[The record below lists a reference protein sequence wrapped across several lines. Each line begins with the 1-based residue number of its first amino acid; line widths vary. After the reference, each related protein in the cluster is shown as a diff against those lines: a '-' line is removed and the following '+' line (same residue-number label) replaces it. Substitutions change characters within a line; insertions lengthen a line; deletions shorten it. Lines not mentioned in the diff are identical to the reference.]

1 MRDALPKC
9 KPEGICVRSCV
20 CLHNVRYRMCFF
32 RSLCVCWYAV
42 LCVCACVC
50 PSSLVMVQRGEVS
63 LQLQAVMRSSTLPQ
77 DLGVLKL
84 HTSTHTHTSN
94 QTDKQREHAVHT
106 VSTSNGNQLYAL
118 KCWATPLN
126 L

>member
-32 RSLCVCWYAV
+32 RSLCVCWCAV

-50 PSSLVMVQRGEVS
+50 PSSLVMVQR
-63 LQLQAVMRSSTLPQ
+63 
-77 DLGVLKL
+77 
-84 HTSTHTHTSN
+84 
-94 QTDKQREHAVHT
+94 DKRKGWMKGFKHMIERKKWGWWRQH
-106 VSTSNGNQLYAL
+106 
-118 KCWATPLN
+118 N